1 MDIRTTEQQYNPYR
15 IFTREQWARLRDDT
29 PMTLEPGEFER
40 LRSLHDR
47 LDLKEVEDIYLPL
60 SRLLSIYVDAT
71 HRLYQAQRQFL
82 DIRDRKV
89 PYIIGV
95 AGSVAVGKSTTA
107 RVLQALLARWSPR
120 PKVDLVTTDGFL
132 FPNAVLERQ
141 GLMQKKGFP
150 ESYDLPMLL
159 SFLSDIKA
167 GRRPVR
173 APVYS
178 HLVYDIVPNE
188 WIEVDRPDILIV
200 EGVNVLQTG
209 RLPRDGKAV
218 PVVSD
223 FFDFSVYI
231 DAEEPVLRE
240 WYVRRFLAL
249 RDTAFTDP
257 KSYFNR
263 YAVLSDEEA
272 TATAIAIWE
281 RTNLAN
287 LEDNILP
294 TRPRATLI
302 LKKRADHL
310 VETVALRR
318 LVLLHQN
325 GPGGRWQRLEQSG
338 ARILRTDRDGAA
350 RGLEVQLERRLRV
363 DPPDVGQRR
372 ADVAR
377 PASGKS
383 GSRNRRVQSQF
394 KSGVFEL
401 APAGDRSDR
410 HRVQCVSLD

>member
-1 MDIRTTEQQYNPYR
+1 MDIRAADQQYNPYR
-15 IFTREQWARLRDDT
+15 VFSREQWARLREDT
-29 PMTLEPGEFER
+29 PMTLEAREIAA
-40 LRSLHDR
+40 LRSMHDR
-47 LDLKEVEDIYLPL
+47 LDLKEVEEIYLPL
-60 SRLLSIYVDAT
+60 SRLLSIYVAAT
-71 HRLYQAQRQFL
+71 QRLYYAQRRFL
-82 DIRDRKV
+82 GIQDRKM

-95 AGSVAVGKSTTA
+95 AGSVAVGKSTFA

-150 ESYDLPMLL
+150 ESYDLPTLL

-178 HLVYDIVPNE
+178 HLTYDIIPNE
-188 WIEVDRPDILIV
+188 YVEIDQPDILIF
-200 EGVNVLQTG
+200 EGINVLQTG

-231 DAEEPVLRE
+231 DAEESVLRN

-249 RDTAFTDP
+249 RDTAFLDP

-263 YAVLSDEEA
+263 YALLSDEEA
-272 TATAIAIWE
+272 TATALAIWE

-302 LKKRADHL
+302 MKKGADHV

-318 LVLLHQN
+318 L
-325 GPGGRWQRLEQSG
+325 
-338 ARILRTDRDGAA
+338 
-350 RGLEVQLERRLRV
+350 
-363 DPPDVGQRR
+363 
-372 ADVAR
+372 
-377 PASGKS
+377 
-383 GSRNRRVQSQF
+383 
-394 KSGVFEL
+394 
-401 APAGDRSDR
+401 
-410 HRVQCVSLD
+410 

>member
-1 MDIRTTEQQYNPYR
+1 MDIRATDQQYNPYR
-15 IFTREQWARLRDDT
+15 IFTRQQWANLRNDT
-29 PMTLEPGEFER
+29 PMTMEPGEFDR
-40 LRSLHDR
+40 LRSMHDR
-47 LDLKEVEDIYLPL
+47 LDLQEVEEIYLPL

-71 HRLYQAQRQFL
+71 QRLYYSQRQFL
-82 DIRDRKV
+82 GIRDRKM
-89 PYIIGV
+89 PYIVGV

-120 PKVDLVTTDGFL
+120 PKVDLITTDGFL
-132 FPNAVLERQ
+132 NPNAVLERQ

-150 ESYDLPMLL
+150 ESYDLPTLL
-159 SFLSDIKA
+159 GFLSDIKA
-167 GRRPVR
+167 GRRGVR

-178 HLVYDIVPNE
+178 HLIYDIVPGQFVE
-188 WIEVDRPDILIV
+188 IDQPDILIV

-218 PVVSD
+218 PFVSD

-231 DAEEPVLRE
+231 DADEAVLRE
-240 WYVRRFLAL
+240 WYVKRFLAL

-257 KSYFNR
+257 KSYFHR
-263 YAVLSDEEA
+263 YAPLSDEEA

-302 LKKRADHL
+302 LKKGADHL

-318 LVLLHQN
+318 L
-325 GPGGRWQRLEQSG
+325 
-338 ARILRTDRDGAA
+338 
-350 RGLEVQLERRLRV
+350 
-363 DPPDVGQRR
+363 
-372 ADVAR
+372 
-377 PASGKS
+377 
-383 GSRNRRVQSQF
+383 
-394 KSGVFEL
+394 
-401 APAGDRSDR
+401 
-410 HRVQCVSLD
+410 

>member
-1 MDIRTTEQQYNPYR
+1 MDIRAPDQRYNPYR
-15 IFTREQWARLRDDT
+15 IFSREQWAALRDDT
-29 PMTLEPGEFER
+29 PMTLEPGEFSQ

-47 LDLKEVEDIYLPL
+47 LDIKEVEEIYLPL
-60 SRLLSIYVDAT
+60 SRLLSIYVDAAR
-71 HRLYQAQRQFL
+71 RLYYAQRQFL
-82 DIRDRKV
+82 GIRDRKV
-89 PYIIGV
+89 PYIIGI
-95 AGSVAVGKSTTA
+95 AGSAAVGKTTA

-120 PKVDLVTTDGFL
+120 PRVDRVTTEGFL
-132 FPNAVLERQ
+132 CPNAVLERQ

-150 ESYDLPMLL
+150 ESYDLPKLL
-159 SFLSDIKA
+159 AFLSDIKA

-173 APVYS
+173 ARVYS
-178 HLVYDIVPNE
+178 HLTYDIIPNQWTE
-188 WIEVDRPDILIV
+188 IDRPDILIV

-257 KSYFNR
+257 RSYFHR
-263 YAVLSDEEA
+263 YAVLSDEAA

-281 RTNLAN
+281 RTNRAN

-302 LKKRADHL
+302 LKKGADHV

-318 LVLLHQN
+318 L
-325 GPGGRWQRLEQSG
+325 
-338 ARILRTDRDGAA
+338 
-350 RGLEVQLERRLRV
+350 
-363 DPPDVGQRR
+363 
-372 ADVAR
+372 
-377 PASGKS
+377 
-383 GSRNRRVQSQF
+383 
-394 KSGVFEL
+394 
-401 APAGDRSDR
+401 
-410 HRVQCVSLD
+410 